1 MQIPVDT
8 SMLRFTVV
16 GAPEP
21 ASRRER
27 KPSETDTRPLAGHDG
42 ERWRVR
48 LRVAGEGLDQ
58 IVRVSVPGNPRLEP
72 GIAVVVDGLAL
83 VTWERP
89 GDGGYALRARAIT
102 PYRNAAPTD
111 RP

>member
-16 GAPEP
+16 DAP
-21 ASRRER
+21 ASARRRQR
-27 KPSETDTRPLAGHDG
+27 KPVEMDTRPPAGQDG

-48 LRVAGEGLDQ
+48 LRVAGEGLNQ
-58 IVRVSVPGNPRLEP
+58 IVRVSVPGNPHLEP
-72 GIAVVVDGLAL
+72 GAPVTVDGLAL
-83 VTWERP
+83 VTWRRA
-89 GDGGYALRARAIT
+89 GGCGYALRARAIT
-102 PYRNAAPTD
+102 PHRGVAAGE

>member
-1 MQIPVDT
+1 LQIPVDT

-16 GAPEP
+16 GALEP
-21 ASRRER
+21 ARRR
-27 KPSETDTRPLAGHDG
+27 RRTPAETDTRTPAGHDG

-48 LRVAGEGLDQ
+48 LRVAGEGFDQ

-72 GIAVVVDGLAL
+72 GSAVIVDGLAL
-83 VTWERP
+83 VTWRHA
-89 GDGGYALRARAIT
+89 GGCGYALRARTIT
-102 PYRNAAPTD
+102 RYGDVAAAE

>member
-21 ASRRER
+21 ARRRQR
-27 KPSETDTRPLAGHDG
+27 KPSETDTRTPAGHDG

-48 LRVAGEGLDQ
+48 LRVAGEGFNQ

-72 GIAVVVDGLAL
+72 GSAVIVDGLAL
-83 VTWERP
+83 VTWRRA
-89 GDGGYALRARAIT
+89 GGCGYALRADAIT
-102 PYRNAAPTD
+102 PCVDAAAPG
-111 RP
+111 RA